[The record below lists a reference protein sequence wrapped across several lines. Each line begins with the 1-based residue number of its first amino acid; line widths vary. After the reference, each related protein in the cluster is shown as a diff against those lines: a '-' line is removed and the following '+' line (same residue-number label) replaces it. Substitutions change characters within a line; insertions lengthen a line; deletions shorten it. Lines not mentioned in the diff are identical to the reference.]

1 MKFRDNKIYQ
11 NKPNRDRKYL
21 LPQENDSYRHR
32 ETSNLEEIRQNLSRI
47 QKLPFITINK

>member
-21 LPQENDSYRHR
+21 LNQETDSYMYR
-32 ETSNLEEIRQNLSRI
+32 ETSNLDEIRQILDRI
-47 QKLPFITINK
+47 QKVPFIINK